1 MHKFIVFLFLCFLN
15 TFVYGGESFVVD
27 DFEASLYSK
36 VSKDGT
42 KNIETSIIF
51 EGRDVEENDFKI
63 TDALN
68 VVIGSFYAEDLLT
81 SKGKEAFKATLTKYV
96 AEKYSIDID
105 NIYIQKLKIVDNTTA
120 QKIIEALKK
129 EGCCKQLTE

>member
-1 MHKFIVFLFLCFLN
+1 MHKIIVLLFLLLFNISL
-15 TFVYGGESFVVD
+15 VYASDSFVVD

-81 SKGKEAFKATLTKYV
+81 SKGKEALKTTLIKYV
-96 AEKYSIDID
+96 ADKYSIDID

-120 QKIIEALKK
+120 EKIIEALKK
-129 EGCCKQLTE
+129 EGCCK